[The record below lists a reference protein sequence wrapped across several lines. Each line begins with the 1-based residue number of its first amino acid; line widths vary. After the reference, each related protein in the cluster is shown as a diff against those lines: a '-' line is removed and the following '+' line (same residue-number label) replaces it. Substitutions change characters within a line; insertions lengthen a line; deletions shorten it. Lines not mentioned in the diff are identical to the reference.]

1 MSAESI
7 AAGRQKPP
15 FEAPQAVA
23 LAAEIWGITGRVTP
37 LPGDRDRNF
46 SVTSADAR
54 YVLKVYARQDD
65 PGLCEL
71 QHLIMAR
78 AGEAGI
84 QAPRPVLS
92 KAGAARTTVTGPDG
106 LAYVAAL
113 HTWVEGQPYAEH
125 APHDEGLLDAAGKL
139 LGRMDVALSDLSHP
153 AASRTFNWDV
163 RHASRVVGEMI
174 RHIPAD
180 RRPLVT
186 RAMGRFD
193 EAVAALE
200 LPMQVIHGDA
210 NDYNLMVSAAGPAAG
225 QAGAAKAPTAGPAK
239 APTAVPARA
248 AAAQLGLIDFG
259 DAVHTWRAAELG
271 IAGAYLAMGHDDPV
285 AALATVVAGYHE
297 VCPLTN
303 DELIAIPHL
312 VTARLCIS
320 VCHSALRGATEPDDE
335 YQVISQKA
343 AWDLLAALDHV
354 HPRLAT
360 YRLRAACGLE
370 PCPRGQNLRSWLESS
385 APQPV
390 IDLPLEGP
398 VFDLSVGTTEFDGTL
413 DPTNAAL
420 WKGPFRERLEAEG
433 TRLAFGRYLEP
444 RICYQAEHFK
454 SLGAGPERQR
464 TIHLGVDVFAPAGTA
479 VRTPYAAKVVSV
491 RDNDAPLDYGPTVIL
506 QHDAHGQPFWTLYGH
521 LARPVVE
528 SLSAGDALEAGQ
540 VVGHLGAETENG
552 GWPPHLHFQ
561 IYADDFDAVGNLPG
575 VAFASQRGVW
585 ASISPNPDL
594 ILRSG
599 KTLAFRPAD
608 RQRLSG
614 ARRDALASN
623 LSLSY
628 AEPLH
633 MVRGIGPWL
642 FDVNGHAWLD
652 GVNNVCHLGH
662 AHPAVVRAVARQ
674 ISVLNTNTRYLHEN
688 IVRYARQLS
697 ATLPEGLDVCLFVN
711 SGSEANDLALRL
723 ARAATGRRGTIVLE
737 GGYHGNLSSLVEIS
751 SYKFDG
757 PGGEG
762 PGAFVEK
769 APSPDGYRH
778 PGITGPEF
786 ARGVERAA
794 RVLAEREA
802 PAAAFIAESI
812 LSCGGQVE
820 PPPGYLRAAYAH
832 ARKAG
837 ALCIADEVQTG
848 FGRVGHR
855 MWSFELQGVTPDIV
869 TMGKPIGNGF
879 PLGAVVTTRAIADAF
894 ANGMEYFN
902 TYGGNPVSCAAGLAV
917 LDTIQREGL
926 QDHARDV
933 GEYLKQGFRA
943 LAERHPMIGDVRGQ
957 GLFLGLEFVRDL
969 DTLEPADREASWI
982 VNRMKGL
989 GVLLSTDGPLHN
1001 VIKIKPPLAFGRE
1014 HADELLEK
1022 LALVLQDSC
1031 LQN

>member
-7 AAGRQKPP
+7 AAGRKKPP
-15 FEAPQAVA
+15 FDAPQAAA
-23 LAAEIWGITGRVTP
+23 LAAEIWGVEGRAAP

-46 SVTSADAR
+46 SVTTADAR
-54 YVLKVYARQDD
+54 YVLKVYSRLDD
-65 PGLCEL
+65 PALCEL
-71 QHLIMAR
+71 QHRMMAR
-78 AGEAGI
+78 AGEAGVD
-84 QAPRPVLS
+84 APRPVPS
-92 KAGAARTTVTGPDG
+92 KAGETRTAVTGPG
-106 LAYVAAL
+106 GEVYVAAL
-113 HTWVEGQPYAEH
+113 HTWVDGRPYAGH
-125 APHDEGLLDAAGKL
+125 APHDESLLEAAGNL
-139 LGRMDVALSDLSHP
+139 LGRLDLALSDLDQPVAH
-153 AASRTFNWDV
+153 RTFNWDV
-163 RHASRVVGEMI
+163 RHASRVVGQMI
-174 RHIPAD
+174 RHIPDD
-180 RRPLVT
+180 RQALV
-186 RAMGRFD
+186 RRVMGRFD
-193 EAVAALE
+193 AVVDALE

-210 NDYNLMVSAAGPAAG
+210 NDYNLMVAWIAGGGIGAGRAGSADEATGDAANEPAA
-225 QAGAAKAPTAGPAK
+225 
-239 APTAVPARA
+239 R
-248 AAAQLGLIDFG
+248 LGLIDFG

-285 AALATVVAGYHE
+285 AALATVVAGYHQ
-297 VCPLTN
+297 VLPLTD
-303 DELIAIPHL
+303 DELTAIPHL

-320 VCHSALRGATEPDDE
+320 VCHSALRARTEPDDP

-343 AWDLLAALDHV
+343 AWDLLAALDGV
-354 HPRLAT
+354 HQRLAT

-370 PCPRGQNLRSWLESS
+370 PCPGARNLRMWLESS
-385 APQPV
+385 SPGPV
-390 IDLPLEGP
+390 IDTPLEGP

-413 DPTNAAL
+413 DPTDAAR
-420 WKGPFRERLEAEG
+420 WTGPFRERLEAEG
-433 TRLAFGRYLEP
+433 TELAFGRYLEP

-454 SLGAGPERQR
+454 SLGVGPERQR
-464 TIHLGVDVFAPAGTA
+464 TIHLGVDLFAPAGTV
-479 VRTPYAAKVVSV
+479 VRAPYPATVVSV

-506 QHDAHGQPFWTLYGH
+506 EHEADGQPFWTLYGH

-528 SLSAGDALEAGQ
+528 SLAAGDTLEAGQ
-540 VVGHLGAETENG
+540 LVGHLGTVTENG

-561 IYADDFDAVGNLPG
+561 VYADDFDAVGNLPG
-575 VAFASQRGVW
+575 VAFASQHSVW
-585 ASISPNPDL
+585 ASVSPNPEL

-599 KTLAFRPAD
+599 QPLAFQQVD
-608 RQRLSG
+608 RQQLSG
-614 ARRDALASN
+614 ARREALAPN

-628 AEPLH
+628 EEPLH

-662 AHPAVVRAVARQ
+662 AHPAVVRAVAQ
-674 ISVLNTNTRYLHEN
+674 QLSVLNTNTRYLHEN
-688 IVRYARQLS
+688 IVRYARELS

-778 PGITGPEF
+778 PGTTGPEF

-794 RVLAEREA
+794 RALAGRDA
-802 PAAAFIAESI
+802 PPAAFIAESI

-820 PPPGYLRAAYAH
+820 PPAGYLRAAYAH

-848 FGRVGHR
+848 FGRVGHH

-894 ANGMEYFN
+894 SNGMEYFN

-917 LDTIQREGL
+917 LDTIEREGL
-926 QDHARDV
+926 REHARDV

-943 LAERHPMIGDVRGQ
+943 LAERHPLIGDVRGQ
-957 GLFLGLEFVRDL
+957 GLFLGLEFVRDPE
-969 DTLEPADREASWI
+969 TLEPADREASWI

-1001 VIKIKPPLAFGRE
+1001 VIKIKPPLAFGRV
-1014 HADELLEK
+1014 HADEVLEK
-1022 LALVLQDSC
+1022 LALVLQDTC